1 MKHELN
7 IYLESKERQF
17 KEINERELDRFIE
30 RTIEKYKKFDG
41 AHDDAHARMVIKNSE
56 YIAANMMKDEKI
68 QLDMRMVKV
77 IAAMHDLG
85 LAYDRETHHTKS
97 GEIVRKEKE
106 LRKFFSEEQIELIA
120 KSVEE
125 HRASYKGEYTS
136 VYSKIVSDAD
146 RMNDI
151 NTMIDRTYKWN
162 RKHYPDKNDKEIY
175 DEVISHLQDKFGEKG
190 YARFNTKYAEDVLN
204 QSRKIIMN
212 NEEFDK
218 IYKDMYG
225 MPWK

>member
-1 MKHELN
+1 MLN
-7 IYLESKERQF
+7 NY
-17 KEINERELDRFIE
+17 IE
-30 RTIEKYKKFDG
+30 RVIEQYKSFDG
-41 AHDDAHARMVIKNSE
+41 AHDDEHARMVISNSE
-56 YIAANMMKDEKI
+56 YIAINIMKDENI
-68 QLDMRMVKV
+68 ELDMDIVRVV
-77 IAAMHDLG
+77 AAMHDLG
-85 LAYDRETHHTKS
+85 LAYDRKTHHIKS

-106 LRKFFSEEQIELIA
+106 LRKYFTEEQIEIIA
-120 KSVEE
+120 KAVEE
-125 HRASYKGEYTS
+125 HRASYNGEYTS
-136 VYSKIVSDAD
+136 IYSKIVSDAD

-151 NTMIDRTYKWN
+151 NTMIERTYKWN

-175 DEVISHLQDKFGEKG
+175 DEVISHLQDKYGEKG
-190 YARFNTKYAEDVLN
+190 YARFNTKYAEDILN

>member
-1 MKHELN
+1 MKHTLN
-7 IYLESKERQF
+7 IYLEAKGRQF
-17 KEINERELDRFIE
+17 KEINEKELDRFIE

-41 AHDDAHARMVIKNSE
+41 AHDDNHARMVIKNSE
-56 YIAANMMKDEKI
+56 YIAINIMKDENI
-68 QLDMRMVKV
+68 ELDMNIVRVV
-77 IAAMHDLG
+77 AAMHDLG

-106 LRKFFSEEQIELIA
+106 LRRFFSEEQIELIA

-151 NTMIDRTYKWN
+151 NTMIERTYKWN
-162 RKHYPDKNDKEIY
+162 RKHYPNKNDEEIY
-175 DEVISHLQDKFGEKG
+175 NEVISHLQDKYGEKG

>member
-1 MKHELN
+1 VKYHKILGGIKMK
-7 IYLESKERQF
+7 Q
-17 KEINERELDRFIE
+17 ELDIFIE
-30 RTIEKYKKFDG
+30 KIIEKYKKFDG

-56 YIAANMMKDEKI
+56 YIAINMMKDEKI
-68 QLDMRMVKV
+68 EIDMNMVKV

-85 LAYDRETHHTKS
+85 LAYDRETHHIKS
-97 GEIVRKEKE
+97 GEIVRKSKE
-106 LRKFFSEEQIELIA
+106 LRKFFTEEQIELIA

-151 NTMIDRTYKWN
+151 NTMISRTYKWN
-162 RKHYPDKNDKEIY
+162 RKHYPDLNDEELY
-175 DEVISHLQDKFGEKG
+175 NEVIQHLQDKFGEKG
-190 YARFNTKYAEDVLN
+190 YARFNTKYAEDILN
-204 QSRKIIMN
+204 QSRQIIMN
-212 NEEFDK
+212 NDEFDK

-225 MPWK
+225 MSWK

>member
-1 MKHELN
+1 MKHSLD
-7 IYLESKERQF
+7 IYLEAKGAQF
-17 KEINERELDRFIE
+17 REINERELDRFIE
-30 RTIEKYKKFDG
+30 DVIKRYKKFDG
-41 AHDDAHARMVIKNSE
+41 AHDDSHARMVIKNSE

-68 QLDMRMVKV
+68 DLNMNMVKV

-85 LAYDRETHHTKS
+85 LEHDRETHHLKS
-97 GEIVRKEKE
+97 GQIVRKEKM
-106 LRKFFSEEQIELIA
+106 LRKFFTEEQIELIA

-125 HRASYKGEYTS
+125 HRASYKGDYTS

-151 NTMIDRTYKWN
+151 GTMISRTYKWN
-162 RKHYPDKNDKEIY
+162 KKHYPDLNEQELY
-175 DEVISHLQDKFGEKG
+175 NEVISHLQDKFGEKG
-190 YARFNTKYAEDVLN
+190 YARFNTKYAEDMLN

-225 MPWK
+225 LPWK